1 MTRREFNKMLYP
13 NTFNEKGL
21 PKNDN
26 ARFSKNIAIDANASS
41 SLLYSHNS
49 KYIIQWL
56 AKVQAKQGS
65 NGLQF
70 SAQGKLILY
79 HWQLTS

>member
-13 NTFNEKGL
+13 NTSNEKGL
-21 PKNDN
+21 PKHDN

-49 KYIIQWL
+49 KYNSMVSKG
-56 AKVQAKQGS
+56 ASETRVKRTTVFRAR
-65 NGLQF
+65 
-70 SAQGKLILY
+70 
-79 HWQLTS
+79 